1 MKVSFFLIFY
11 LALGRA
17 REPRGRR
24 RKLDYHKRDGNK
36 YFFFAFFLFF
46 WSQCSSYIAFS
57 DILAFDFFGLVEDV

>member
-36 YFFFAFFLFF
+36 SFLFF
-46 WSQCSSYIAFS
+46 FFFI
-57 DILAFDFFGLVEDV
+57 ILEPMFIVHCRF